1 MERNDN
7 IKELLELREAYSQ
20 EKEKMSDIRGA
31 LAKKKKEIY
40 TQVIE
45 HLQREIDTSPNTPRL
60 QKYLE
65 STKTQKFDFLYRSI
79 HFISSNNQK
88 GNLSFHDL
96 LLLDEE
102 VKKIGL
108 EYGITSKEK
117 LWEIL
122 CDYNYY
128 HKKHPFL
135 ENDKVNEVML
145 KVPTLAYLDEIFKNI
160 NNVLAYQGS
169 YTVFQ
174 YVKAYLKEV
183 LKEGLP
189 QTDDDLINQDFD
201 QKLEIVLSNLSSVA
215 SYLLNI
221 RNQIPNL
228 KLAICN
234 HGLSRTARKIE
245 GTGISQD
252 QRVFAKGIAFGTTLE
267 KLQNGN
273 YEDAKSLIFLPHQ
286 KIFR

>member
-1 MERNDN
+1 MD
-7 IKELLELREAYSQ
+7 A
-20 EKEKMSDIRGA
+20 
-31 LAKKKKEIY
+31 
-40 TQVIE
+40 
-45 HLQREIDTSPNTPRL
+45 SPSNPRL
-60 QKYLE
+60 EKYLE

-79 HFISSNNQK
+79 YFTSSNNQK

-108 EYGITSKEK
+108 EYGITSNEK
-117 LWEIL
+117 LWKIL

-128 HKKHPFL
+128 QKKHPFL

-169 YTVFQ
+169 YTVYQ
-174 YVKAYLKEV
+174 YVKSYLKEV

-189 QTDDDLINQDFD
+189 QTDDELIHQDFD
-201 QKLEIVLSNLSSVA
+201 QKLEIVLSNLSSIA

-221 RNQIPNL
+221 RNQIPNS

-252 QRVFAKGIAFGTTLE
+252 QKVFAKGIAFGTTLE
-267 KLQNGN
+267 KLQSGN
-273 YEDAKSLIFLPHQ
+273 YEDAKSLIFIPHQ
-286 KIFR
+286 NIFK